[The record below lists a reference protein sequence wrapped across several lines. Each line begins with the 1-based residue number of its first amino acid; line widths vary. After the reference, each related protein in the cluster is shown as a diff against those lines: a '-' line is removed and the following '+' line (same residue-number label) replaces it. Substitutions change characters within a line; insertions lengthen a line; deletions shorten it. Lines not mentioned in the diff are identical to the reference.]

1 MVKVAVY
8 TVYRKSLHI
17 FCLEIVCKDKT
28 KIYFLYKMCLEKA
41 LAVIKD
47 DDKCWFKNMA
57 GLLSENHEKKA
68 FTFYAP
74 HTWAQSQAP
83 VDPHSSLNC
92 LKLHL
97 QTTYSIHIICQTL
110 QKNHFL
116 SLLLWFTCLVPE
128 MCWNSA
134 TKHVLCNFMVRFIN
148 ITVCQSTQ
156 CESRLS

>member
-97 QTTYSIHIICQTL
+97 QTTYCIQSTSSVKLSKRIIFYLCFCDSLALCLKCAETL
-110 QKNHFL
+110 QLNTCCVT
-116 SLLLWFTCLVPE
+116 LW
-128 MCWNSA
+128 S
-134 TKHVLCNFMVRFIN
+134 VL
-148 ITVCQSTQ
+148 
-156 CESRLS
+156 